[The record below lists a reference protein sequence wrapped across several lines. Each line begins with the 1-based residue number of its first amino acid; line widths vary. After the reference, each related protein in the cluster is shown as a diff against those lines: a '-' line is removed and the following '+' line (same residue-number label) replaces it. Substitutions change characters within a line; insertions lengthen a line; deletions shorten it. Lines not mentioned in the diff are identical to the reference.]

1 MENDHMISSQ
11 NGLTGPTRVL
21 VVTAFLL
28 TGTLGFAQQ
37 QGGRGGF
44 SSNFTGDIAI
54 VDSSEMR
61 SSRIRFEAGAR
72 TNWHIHSE
80 RQLILIEEGQGRV
93 QEMGGPVQVLLEGV
107 PYYTQA
113 NVPHWHGADPEQA
126 AVQFSVYTGSL
137 DWQQA
142 VTDAEYLGQ

>member
-1 MENDHMISSQ
+1 MNRSLKPPAAALALVLAGV
-11 NGLTGPTRVL
+11 GLI
-21 VVTAFLL
+21 
-28 TGTLGFAQQ
+28 GTVGQAQQ

-72 TNWHIHSE
+72 TNWHVHSE
-80 RQLILIEEGQGRV
+80 RQLLLIEEGQGRV
-93 QEMGGPVQVLLEGV
+93 QEMGGPIQIIEEGQTF
-107 PYYTQA
+107 YTQA

-126 AVQFSVYTGSL
+126 AVQFTVYTGSL
-137 DWQQA
+137 EWQQA
-142 VTDAEYLGQ
+142 VTDDEYLGR